1 MGKLKVAGVSTFRVP
16 CGVAKEWE
24 RLAYELSS
32 LVELKTYAEIIH
44 SGSHEEE
51 PINPNIALNYIR
63 DWKRGKSFDKLYED
77 IIQGIPDLVH
87 ISYESAMYNEGM
99 FSESLLLQLIR
110 RLHEA
115 NIKTVITLH
124 NVPEF
129 QPTVYYAG
137 WYNKLDSQIIVT
149 NRLMERELLKW
160 EPEARV
166 TTIPPGSTIFTCIDK
181 TEARTILN
189 LPQDKYII
197 TQVGFYGYD
206 KGMLPL
212 IEAMPKILSDIP
224 NAYLVFAGSIHPLA
238 PPIHRDYVK
247 QCIKK
252 AVELNLQNYVK
263 FVGRFLT
270 EEEITQY
277 ISVSDMLAINHQYVF
292 GLYSSSASAHRVLA
306 SGKPTI
312 MNSADVRLSEFRDG
326 EHCVKV
332 TNENLAEK
340 IVSLSKD
347 VGLQQRLYK
356 GALEYANKTSFSEI
370 TKNHLSV
377 YKSCV
382 K

>member
-1 MGKLKVAGVSTFRVP
+1 M
-16 CGVAKEWE
+16 
-24 RLAYELSS
+24 
-32 LVELKTYAEIIH
+32 
-44 SGSHEEE
+44 
-51 PINPNIALNYIR
+51 
-63 DWKRGKSFDKLYED
+63 
-77 IIQGIPDLVH
+77 PDLVH
-87 ISYESAMYNEGM
+87 FQYESALYNEGM
-99 FSESLLLQLIR
+99 FSEGLLLQLIR

-137 WYNKLDSQIIVT
+137 WYNKLNSQIIVT
-149 NRLMERELLKW
+149 NKLMERELLKW
-160 EPEARV
+160 EPEARI
-166 TTIPPGSTIFTCIDK
+166 TTIPLGSTIFTCIDK

-189 LPQDKYII
+189 LPRNKYII
-197 TQVGFYGYD
+197 TQAGFYGYD

-212 IEAMPKILSDIP
+212 IETMPKILSDIP

-238 PPIHRDYVK
+238 PPIHRDYVR

-252 AVELNLQNYVK
+252 AIELNLQNYIK

-277 ISVSDMLAINHQYVF
+277 ISASDMLAINHQYVF

-306 SGKPTI
+306 SGKPI
-312 MNSADVRLSEFRDG
+312 VMNSADVRLSEFRDG
-326 EHCVKV
+326 VHCVKV

-347 VGLQQRLYK
+347 VRFQQRLCK
-356 GALEYANKTSFSEI
+356 GAQEYAKETSFPEI
-370 TKNHLSV
+370 AKNHLIL
-377 YKSCV
+377 YKSCA